1 MNPEKLKMA
10 LSNHQQLLM
19 SYKLKGK
26 WVNMCSH
33 REYLTSDSLSFFICT
48 DFHTQVFLC
57 LLKMYIWINQINPTP
72 VLFEAFLAVAL
83 FPKGYINKSC
93 KLPFTFFWIRDEF
106 DHLHV
111 STWKNSQTITGQILP
126 YTDQKRRISVP
137 PQLLP
142 HRRNKLYC
150 ICFPVFLNEHWCVL
164 YFSSFQI
171 SPENQLSKWKA
182 AAHAFMNRNVQ

>member
-33 REYLTSDSLSFFICT
+33 REYLTSDSLSVFICT

-57 LLKMYIWINQINPTP
+57 LLKMYVWINQINPTP

-93 KLPFTFFWIRDEF
+93 KLPFTFFELGMNLTICMFPPGRIPRLLQGKF
-106 DHLHV
+106 FPTLTRKGGFLFLHNYCLIEETSFIV
-111 STWKNSQTITGQILP
+111 FAF
-126 YTDQKRRISVP
+126 
-137 PQLLP
+137 
-142 HRRNKLYC
+142 LY
-150 ICFPVFLNEHWCVL
+150 
-164 YFSSFQI
+164 S
-171 SPENQLSKWKA
+171 
-182 AAHAFMNRNVQ
+182 